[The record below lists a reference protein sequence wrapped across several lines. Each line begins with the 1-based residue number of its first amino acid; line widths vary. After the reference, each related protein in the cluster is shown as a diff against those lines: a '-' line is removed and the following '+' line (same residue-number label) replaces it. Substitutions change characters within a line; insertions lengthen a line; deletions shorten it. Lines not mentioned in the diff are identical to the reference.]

1 MQTDNELRID
11 TCKDLEELSLDNI
24 DKFLPYLTIR
34 RIESCEFGLTTLF
47 LWKNRNHQH
56 IYYHPNYMILFGH
69 FNDHCFSQ
77 MPLCKEGYFQEAFEK
92 AVDLFENMEENFVMY
107 SVDAIFAEFVK
118 EMYGDQY
125 EVSTNR
131 DYSDYIYDADK
142 MRDLPGKKLR
152 KKRNHINAFLR
163 DYADQYTYRLLTEE
177 DRDEINLF
185 LEKWTDNHD
194 HMTKQVDHEIEG
206 IDYIIDHL
214 EILGAKAIGIYINN
228 VLEAMSIASTI
239 NNEEEVIIHVEKANT
254 DIRGLYPFLS
264 QLFLQEF
271 YPEVKL
277 VNREEDLGIEGLR
290 KSKLSYEP
298 IRLEDKYTI
307 RRKD

>member
-11 TCKDLEELSLDNI
+11 TCKDLEELSLENI
-24 DKFLPYLTIR
+24 DKFLSYLTIR

-56 IYYHPNYMILFGH
+56 IYYHPNYIIMFGH

-77 MPLCKEGYFQEAFEK
+77 MPLCKEEYFQEAFEK
-92 AVDLFENMEENFVMY
+92 AVDLFENLEENFVMY
-107 SVDAIFAEFVK
+107 SVDSTFAEFVK
-118 EMYGDQY
+118 EMYSDQY

-131 DYSDYIYDADK
+131 NYSDYIYDADK
-142 MRDLPGKKLR
+142 MRNLPGKKLR

-163 DYADQYTYRLLTEE
+163 DYEDQYTYRLLTEE

-264 QLFLQEF
+264 QLVLQEF
-271 YPEVKL
+271 YPKAKI

-307 RRKD
+307 RCKE

>member
-1 MQTDNELRID
+1 ML
-11 TCKDLEELSLDNI
+11 
-24 DKFLPYLTIR
+24 
-34 RIESCEFGLTTLF
+34 
-47 LWKNRNHQH
+47 
-56 IYYHPNYMILFGH
+56 
-69 FNDHCFSQ
+69 
-77 MPLCKEGYFQEAFEK
+77 
-92 AVDLFENMEENFVMY
+92 
-107 SVDAIFAEFVK
+107 
-118 EMYGDQY
+118 
-125 EVSTNR
+125 
-131 DYSDYIYDADK
+131 
-142 MRDLPGKKLR
+142 
-152 KKRNHINAFLR
+152 FLR

-290 KSKLSYEP
+290 KSNYLMN
-298 IRLEDKYTI
+298 RFD
-307 RRKD
+307 